1 MRNIRRELNKA
12 FAAYSQSSPD
22 KTIATGKW
30 GCGAFGGDPQLKFLI
45 QWMVVSVLGRPMM
58 FHTFQDNNKLESLTE
73 ITTKYLNGKSVGD
86 LYNLLRRFSKGTSEF
101 NVFDSIS
108 KMIVEDEEQDQKSK
122 RLQRH
127 EDQVML

>member
-1 MRNIRRELNKA
+1 
-12 FAAYSQSSPD
+12 
-22 KTIATGKW
+22 
-30 GCGAFGGDPQLKFLI
+30 
-45 QWMVVSVLGRPMM
+45 MVVSVLGRPMM

-108 KMIVEDEEQDQKSK
+108 KMIVEDEEQAQKSK

>member
-1 MRNIRRELNKA
+1 
-12 FAAYSQSSPD
+12 
-22 KTIATGKW
+22 
-30 GCGAFGGDPQLKFLI
+30 
-45 QWMVVSVLGRPMM
+45 MVVSVLGRPMM
-58 FHTFQDNNKLESLTE
+58 FHTFQDNNKLESLAE

-108 KMIVEDEEQDQKSK
+108 KMIVEDEEQAQKSK

-127 EDQVML
+127 EDQVMA